1 MFNNRLLCD
10 IVDLTMF
17 DKARM
22 LGDLVPISGHDPIRG
37 PWEHRAFLADPLPTD
52 EPPLAAATYRQ
63 VARARAAIAT
73 LDSTARQ
80 LPNPSLLRRPALG
93 REAQST
99 SALEGTYA
107 PLRDVLI
114 EDEQAPSSMNLR
126 EIFNYIHMANQAFAW
141 LQDGRPLTA
150 GVLADLQKVLFS
162 RTPGENGSTGRI
174 RADQVVI
181 GRRSDAPP
189 SEFPVV
195 AARFVPAPP
204 GLDLET
210 RTSDLV
216 EWMKLQQADAIDP
229 VVAAAMAHYQFETL
243 HPLHDGN
250 GRVGRLLIVI
260 QLMLTGVLSEPT
272 LSVSPWFESRRAD
285 YYDLLLAVSCR
296 GAWDEWVHFFARGIE
311 ASATD
316 TLRQMKALLSV
327 QSDLHEKVRASR
339 LRSDNAHK
347 LVDLAVARPSFSARQ
362 VELELGISYGRA
374 NGLIAQLAALGV
386 LEPVY
391 ANSTYDRRFEAPAVM
406 NVLLADALI

>member
-1 MFNNRLLCD
+1 
-10 IVDLTMF
+10 MF
-17 DKARM
+17 DNARM
-22 LGDLVPISGHDPIRG
+22 LGDLVPISGYDPIRG
-37 PWEHRAFLADPLPTD
+37 PWEHRAFLADPLPAV
-52 EPPLAAATYRQ
+52 EPPLSAATYRQ

-107 PLRDVLI
+107 PLRDVLT
-114 EDEQAPSSMNLR
+114 EDEQDPSSMNLR

-150 GVLADLQKVLFS
+150 GVLADLQKVLFR
-162 RTPGENGSTGRI
+162 RTPGENNSTGRI

-181 GRRSDAPP
+181 GRRPEAAPT
-189 SEFPVV
+189 EFPVV

-204 GLDLET
+204 GLDLEA

-216 EWMKLQQADAIDP
+216 EWMKLQKADAIDP

-243 HPLHDGN
+243 HPFHDGN
-250 GRVGRLLIVI
+250 GRVGRLLIVM
-260 QLMLTGVLSEPT
+260 QLLLSGILSEPT
-272 LSVSPWFESRRAD
+272 LSVSPWFEARRAD
-285 YYDLLLAVSCR
+285 YYDLLLAVSCQ
-296 GAWDEWVHFFARGIE
+296 GAWDDWVRFFARGIE

-327 QSDLHEKVRASR
+327 QSELHEKVRASK

-347 LVDLAVARPSFSARQ
+347 LVDLAVARPSFSARE
-362 VELELGISYGRA
+362 VGSELGISYGRG
-374 NGLIAQLAALGV
+374 NGLISQLVELSV
-386 LEPVY
+386 LEP
-391 ANSTYDRRFEAPAVM
+391 AHKFSSYDRRFQAPAVM
-406 NVLLADALI
+406 RVLLADSPI